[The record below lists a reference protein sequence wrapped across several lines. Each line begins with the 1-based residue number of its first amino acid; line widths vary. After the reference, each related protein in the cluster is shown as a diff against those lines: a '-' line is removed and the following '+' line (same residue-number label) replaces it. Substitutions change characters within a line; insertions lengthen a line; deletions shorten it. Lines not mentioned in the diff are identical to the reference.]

1 MVLTLPF
8 VFLITVIFIENSSN
22 PEIPPNMDLP
32 LRLALRNRRLV
43 VDPRALRHG
52 LDLAVRLLDD
62 RDFHDAKLQLAK
74 VVDDDVHE
82 PGTQGAVLLGVV
94 RLFALHCSL
103 LV

>member
-8 VFLITVIFIENSSN
+8 VFLITVIFIANSCN
-22 PEIPPNMDLP
+22 PKMSPNVGVPP
-32 LRLALRNRRLV
+32 RLALRNRRLV
-43 VDPRALRHG
+43 IDPRALRHR
-52 LDLAVRLLDD
+52 LDLAVRFLDD
-62 RDFHDAKLQLAK
+62 RDFHDAKLRLAQ